1 MEALQIPSADLAY
14 LGDSVMELLVR
25 EYLIRQGHSGAGRL
39 NALAKDYVTAIRQAQ
54 AAERILPHLNETEE
68 GVFRRARNHGK
79 LTPPPSASIAEY
91 RKATALEALFAY
103 LYLIGNQDRM
113 RELFEIGY
121 PTETLREE

>member
-1 MEALQIPSADLAY
+1 MDVLQIPSADLAY

-25 EYLIRQGHSGAGRL
+25 EHLIRQGHSGAGKL
-39 NALAKDYVTAIRQAQ
+39 NALARSYVTAICQAQ
-54 AAERILPHLNETEE
+54 AADRILPCLDETEE

-79 LTPPPSASIAEY
+79 PSPPPSASIAEY

-103 LYLIGNQDRM
+103 LYLIGNRERM

-121 PTETLREE
+121 PSETIRDE

>member
-1 MEALQIPSADLAY
+1 MEVLQVPSADLAY

-25 EYLIRQGHSGAGRL
+25 EHLIRQGHSGAGRL
-39 NALAKDYVTAIRQAQ
+39 NVLARDYVTAIRQAQ
-54 AAERILPHLNETEE
+54 AADRIFPLLNETEE

-103 LYLIGNQDRM
+103 LYLMGNQDRM

-121 PTETLREE
+121 PSENLRDE

>member
-1 MEALQIPSADLAY
+1 MDVLQIPSADLAY

-25 EYLIRQGHSGAGRL
+25 EHLIRQGHSGAGKL
-39 NALAKDYVTAIRQAQ
+39 NALARNYVTAVCQAK
-54 AAERILPHLNETEE
+54 AAERILPDLDETEE

-79 LTPPPSASIAEY
+79 LTAPPGASIAEY

-103 LYLIGNQDRM
+103 LYLIGNRDRI

-121 PTETLREE
+121 PTEMIRDE